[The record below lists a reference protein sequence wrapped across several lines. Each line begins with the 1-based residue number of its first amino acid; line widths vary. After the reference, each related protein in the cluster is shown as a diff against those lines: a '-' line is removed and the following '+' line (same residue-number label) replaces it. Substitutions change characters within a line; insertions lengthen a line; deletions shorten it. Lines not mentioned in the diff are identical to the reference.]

1 MQGAHIQRA
10 RLPEAQL
17 VVDVRVKQGDTAG
30 KPFQHRRQG
39 DPREGQA
46 NRAQL
51 AAALAAGKGYQQRGA
66 ERAAKGHQ
74 QLLLRRGETKQRRAQ
89 HDSEAGAGVD
99 AEDPG
104 VRQRV
109 AGQRL
114 HQRAGQT
121 QRAAGQ
127 QPGEGSRQP
136 GIKDDGAIGALAG
149 AGEGIE
155 DDAKR

>member
-1 MQGAHIQRA
+1 MVI
-10 RLPEAQL
+10 
-17 VVDVRVKQGDTAG
+17 DVRIKQRDTAG

-39 DPREGQA
+39 DPREGQTHGA
-46 NRAQL
+46 KL
-51 AAALAAGKGYQQRGA
+51 SAALAAGKGDQQRGA

-74 QLLLRRGETKQRRAQ
+74 QLLLRRGKAKQRRAE

-99 AEDPG
+99 AKDPR